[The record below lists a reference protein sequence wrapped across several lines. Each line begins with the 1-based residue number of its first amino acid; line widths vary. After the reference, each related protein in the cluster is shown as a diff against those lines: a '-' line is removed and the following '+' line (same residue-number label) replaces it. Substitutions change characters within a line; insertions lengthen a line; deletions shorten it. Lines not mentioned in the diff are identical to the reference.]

1 MRRAAA
7 GQFLIADQHVDAA
20 VRDVNADAVTVLH
33 QANRATSGRL
43 GRAVANRQAR
53 GAAGKAPI
61 GQQCTRL
68 AQALALD
75 VAGGVEH
82 FLHAGAAFG
91 AFVAHDDH
99 IARLDL
105 VAQDVGHGLVL
116 AFNHVGRAFKY
127 QNGIIHPGGFHH
139 ATIQGDVAHQDGQ
152 TAFFAES
159 VLVRA
164 DAAQGTVQIQAGP
177 AGTLAKGHL
186 RGNATGA
193 GFEEGVY
200 GLILGAHHVPLRQ
213 GFAQGLG
220 VHGGHIGV
228 QFARALQ
235 LTQDGKNAT
244 GAVYVFHV
252 VFLGIGRD
260 LAQLRNHAREAVD
273 VLHGEGDLRLLRN
286 GQQVQDGVGRA
297 AHGNVQRHGVF
308 KGLETHRAR
317 QDAGI
322 VAFVILAGQLNDAP
336 PGAFEQ
342 AFAVGVGGQQG
353 AIAWQGQAHGFG
365 QAVHGVGG
373 KHSRA

>member
-1 MRRAAA
+1 M
-7 GQFLIADQHVDAA
+7 
-20 VRDVNADAVTVLH
+20 
-33 QANRATSGRL
+33 
-43 GRAVANRQAR
+43 
-53 GAAGKAPI
+53 
-61 GQQCTRL
+61 
-68 AQALALD
+68 
-75 VAGGVEH
+75 
-82 FLHAGAAFG
+82 
-91 AFVAHDDH
+91 
-99 IARLDL
+99 
-105 VAQDVGHGLVL
+105 
-116 AFNHVGRAFKY
+116 
-127 QNGIIHPGGFHH
+127 
-139 ATIQGDVAHQDGQ
+139 
-152 TAFFAES
+152 
-159 VLVRA
+159 
-164 DAAQGTVQIQAGP
+164 
-177 AGTLAKGHL
+177 
-186 RGNATGA
+186 
-193 GFEEGVY
+193 
-200 GLILGAHHVPLRQ
+200 
-213 GFAQGLG
+213 
-220 VHGGHIGV
+220 HGGHIGV

-308 KGLETHRAR
+308 KGFKTHRAR

-342 AFAVGVGGQQG
+342 PFAVGVGGQQG